1 MVKEHKD
8 SKQEETLKLSKH
20 EFKNVLEYCGVSGER
35 VDKFCDKFDE
45 QFGKNAEIVPKSI
58 CDVKKF
64 EVQTPDVTI
73 KVNPDKTE
81 LVSTQIING
90 VKYIMIRANDGVVVN
105 GMSRYARNGRNANS
119 AICVQIN
126 REDYGSDPRA
136 AIEFQRELERRAF
149 TVAGSSY
156 AAPVQTLGDF
166 YEGKASN
173 EPSRIMPTYMDGN
186 VKVCDITTVLPE
198 KASITVD
205 QIRAVRSEA
214 YIVPNQSAK
223 RVFIIPD
230 AALMNIQAQNA
241 LLKVLEE
248 PPATVMFILTCEYTR
263 QLLGT
268 VVSRSA
274 VLSLSPPEQEDAE
287 RYIAKNY
294 PQYSADEIADAC
306 TGTTIGG
313 ALAALSG
320 VKRYINEA
328 VAAIEALLTGE
339 LELHKFMHAFEK
351 NRDAQ
356 KGICTAMGEIFHA
369 ALRVRQGG
377 KCNMPVCSAV
387 ESLSRRYTSEQ
398 LLRMCEV
405 CERGVAD
412 SEANMGGAV
421 FVTVLC
427 ASLSEAKE

>member
-1 MVKEHKD
+1 MR
-8 SKQEETLKLSKH
+8 LSD
-20 EFKNVLEYCGVSGER
+20 FVG
-35 VDKFCDKFDE
+35 
-45 QFGKNAEIVPKSI
+45 
-58 CDVKKF
+58 
-64 EVQTPDVTI
+64 
-73 KVNPDKTE
+73 
-81 LVSTQIING
+81 
-90 VKYIMIRANDGVVVN
+90 
-105 GMSRYARNGRNANS
+105 NS
-119 AICVQIN
+119 AIKRRI
-126 REDYGSDPRA
+126 EDMAATDRLPHAVIIEGAQGSGRRTLAGIIARIA
-136 AIEFQRELERRAF
+136 ACTGEHKPCGMCSACR
-149 TVAGSSY
+149 TSDS
-156 AAPVQTLGDF
+156 P
-166 YEGKASN
+166 
-173 EPSRIMPTYMDGN
+173 
-186 VKVCDITTVLPE
+186 DITTVLPE

-427 ASLSEAKE
+427 ASLSEDKE